1 MGKTYNHKKRRR
13 NSTRNSTRKSGGFI
27 SSITNAMNKGK
38 AEANKHYENSK
49 KAYQP
54 HADKLVSDINKQ
66 YNKQKYKNSGN
77 FAAAKYGEHM
87 YSKSKTMIA
96 PHMETIRTKFNANQA
111 LAAAARSQAGSP
123 QSNFQYGSPG
133 VIATRAPTIYDP

>member
-1 MGKTYNHKKRRR
+1 MAKTYNHKKRRR
-13 NSTRNSTRKSGGFI
+13 NSTRKSGGVK
-27 SSITNAMNKGK
+27 SSLYNAMSKGRE
-38 AEANKHYENSK
+38 EANKHYERSM

-54 HADKLVSDINKQ
+54 HADKLVSDMNKQ
-66 YNKQKYKNSGN
+66 YNKQKYKNTSN

-87 YSKSKTMIA
+87 FNKSKTMMS
-96 PHMETIRTKFNANQA
+96 PHVETIRTKFNANQA
-111 LAAAARSQAGSP
+111 LQAAARSQAGSP